1 MNIYAVFKA
10 GVYRH
15 ECGGLFSTEKNAIDA
30 ARILAQAE
38 PDDYH
43 HFQIVPFELDV
54 QTPRDVNNRH
64 GYVANPEGE
73 LAEPKPSFSVARDK
87 KGVVRVWATDQ

>member
-1 MNIYAVFKA
+1 MNIYAVFKV

-15 ECGGLFSTEKNAIDA
+15 ECGGLFSTDKKALDA
-30 ARILAQAE
+30 AKAAAEAE

-43 HFQIVPFELDV
+43 QFEIVPFELDV
-54 QTPRDVNNRH
+54 PTPMDVNDRSAF
-64 GYVANPEGE
+64 VPNPQGE
-73 LAEPKPSFSVARDK
+73 LAEQKPLFSVVRDK